1 MLPEM
6 SFKKDRVGGKK
17 RRICMLPL
25 MNLGKDRD
33 VRGKEVYATCHGRKD
48 RAGRKYHGWRK
59 EGMRYNVTCH
69 GPREG
74 QG

>member
-1 MLPEM
+1 
-6 SFKKDRVGGKK
+6 
-17 RRICMLPL
+17 MLPL
-25 MNLGKDRD
+25 MSLGKDRD

>member
-17 RRICMLPL
+17 RRIYMLPL
-25 MNLGKDRD
+25 MSLGKDRD
-33 VRGKEVYATCHGRKD
+33 VRGKEVYATCHGRKGRD
-48 RAGRKYHGWRK
+48 GRKCQGLGK